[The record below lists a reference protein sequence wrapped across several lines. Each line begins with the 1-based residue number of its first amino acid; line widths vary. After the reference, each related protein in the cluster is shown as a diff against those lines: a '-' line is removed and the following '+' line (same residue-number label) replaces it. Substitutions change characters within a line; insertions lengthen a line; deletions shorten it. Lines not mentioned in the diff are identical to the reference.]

1 MIWLFDQF
9 CKVHILNCHNQELK
23 NNKTFYESN
32 YIRIYILYKIN
43 KIGKYSYKH
52 SLMKFMHLWDLDPQ
66 DNRIQSLILYN
77 VRELNIELNLFFMNL
92 IFSINHNNLFN
103 DKFGIIILNIYCK
116 FLMHFY
122 HREIL
127 LSCICN

>member
-1 MIWLFDQF
+1 
-9 CKVHILNCHNQELK
+9 
-23 NNKTFYESN
+23 
-32 YIRIYILYKIN
+32 
-43 KIGKYSYKH
+43 
-52 SLMKFMHLWDLDPQ
+52 MHLWDLDPQ

-103 DKFGIIILNIYCK
+103 DKFGIIALNLYFL

-127 LSCICN
+127 ISCICN